1 MGYEIYKY
9 ISSAHHKSVT
19 TDVSQQMA
27 TQNSRTTAG
36 VPAAAPL
43 LLPPLL
49 ILATTV
55 SLASAAR
62 PAPANPSLQSAAS
75 APVATDVEPSDAAG
89 MLLQPADPSALLI
102 PPRGAKPPRKAAHAV
117 A

>member
-1 MGYEIYKY
+1 
-9 ISSAHHKSVT
+9 
-19 TDVSQQMA
+19 MA
-27 TQNSRTTAG
+27 TENSRTAAR

-49 ILATTV
+49 VLATTV

-75 APVATDVEPSDAAG
+75 APVATDVEPGDAAG
-89 MLLQPADPSALLI
+89 KLLVTKVVSPSEAPGRTEI
-102 PPRGAKPPRKAAHAV
+102 GVIVSPPLPCHSVDRW
-117 A
+117 

>member
-1 MGYEIYKY
+1 M
-9 ISSAHHKSVT
+9 
-19 TDVSQQMA
+19 
-27 TQNSRTTAG
+27 
-36 VPAAAPL
+36 PAAAPL

-75 APVATDVEPSDAAG
+75 APVATDVEPGDAAG
-89 MLLQPADPSALLI
+89 KLLVTKVVVIQLVFFHISPLLVDAGILSLLTNADNHFPSD
-102 PPRGAKPPRKAAHAV
+102 V
-117 A
+117 AIYSTKFEM

>member
-1 MGYEIYKY
+1 
-9 ISSAHHKSVT
+9 
-19 TDVSQQMA
+19 MA
-27 TQNSRTTAG
+27 TRNSRTTAR

-49 ILATTV
+49 VLATTV

-75 APVATDVEPSDAAG
+75 APVATDVEPGDAAG
-89 MLLQPADPSALLI
+89 KLLVAKVVSPSEAPGRTEI
-102 PPRGAKPPRKAAHAV
+102 SAVVSPPLPCRSVDRW
-117 A
+117 